1 MNNNN
6 NTNQDLID
14 YIRKHLNNIE
24 YQYSFRNNYNVDYE
38 VISNELVYLESIIKI
53 FKDSKSL
60 KKDENNKRYNDI
72 LSNYVYII
80 IILLYIRKNL
90 KEKSK
95 QLSIHIDEI
104 NENDYLKSLS
114 SIEDKIT
121 INESNII
128 LQESI
133 NNFINIS
140 YISFPP
146 IIEEYSNQI
155 WENIKSKLLVEE
167 TGVNRNILL
176 ENIEFFSFLNRY
188 KIVYIYN
195 IYLYI
200 YNNSQMIIII

>member
-24 YQYSFRNNYNVDYE
+24 YQYSFRNNNNVDYK

-188 KIVYIYN
+188 KIVYIY
-195 IYLYI
+195 IYI
-200 YNNSQMIIII
+200 YNNNSQMIIII